1 MLRRVARGAYALGFR
16 RTVRSIV
23 RPAVHG
29 DVLSLKNR
37 QRLYNFFADD
47 TITDDTVVAT
57 IRMPTGVTV
66 RARLDLADEFCR
78 TWYYW
83 GYERYEPAV
92 VRLLT
97 ALARERRAILEAG
110 ANIGYYTLLMATA
123 QAEGGVVH
131 SFEPRPDVFLR
142 LSENVNLN
150 ALASVRL
157 NDAAVS
163 DVAGSATLYLPE
175 SGNREMASL
184 DRAFAPSTCSVDV
197 RTIRLEEYCR
207 ANRLAIDLIKLDV
220 EGSEVRALDGLGE
233 VLRERWPDI
242 VCEVLPQYEAAL
254 NALLAGTPYRKFL
267 ITDAGL
273 EERAEMVGSLDAR
286 DYYLT
291 VSGFQ
296 GCRVAGSQGDVMN
309 SGTLQ
314 P

>member
-1 MLRRVARGAYALGFR
+1 VARGAYALGLR

-29 DVLSLKNR
+29 ERLSLKNR

-47 TITDDTVVAT
+47 TVTDDTVVAKVRTPAGRT
-57 IRMPTGVTV
+57 IL
-66 RARLDLADEFCR
+66 ARLDLADEFCR

-83 GYERYEPAV
+83 GYERYEPGV

-97 ALARERRAILEAG
+97 SLARERRVIVEAG

-123 QAEGGVVH
+123 QPQGGVVH
-131 SFEPRPDVFLR
+131 CFEPRPEVLAR
-142 LSENVNLN
+142 LSENVALN
-150 ALASVRL
+150 ALTSVRV

-163 DVAGSATLYLPE
+163 DVAGRATLFLPD

-184 DRAFAPSTCSVDV
+184 DRTFAPATRSVEV
-197 RTIRLEEYCR
+197 RTVRLDDYCTS
-207 ANRLAIDLIKLDV
+207 NRIDVDLLKLDV
-220 EGSEVRALDGLGE
+220 EGSEVRALEGLGA

-254 NALLAGTPYRKFL
+254 NALVAGTPYRKFL
-267 ITDAGL
+267 ITDHGL
-273 EERAEMVGSLDAR
+273 DEQREMIGSLDAR

-291 VSGFQ
+291 T
-296 GCRVAGSQGDVMN
+296 D
-309 SGTLQ
+309 L
-314 P
+314 PEL

>member
-97 ALARERRAILEAG
+97 ALARERRAIVEAG

-157 NDAAVS
+157 NDAALS
-163 DVAGSATLYLPE
+163 DVAGSATL
-175 SGNREMASL
+175 
-184 DRAFAPSTCSVDV
+184 
-197 RTIRLEEYCR
+197 
-207 ANRLAIDLIKLDV
+207 
-220 EGSEVRALDGLGE
+220 
-233 VLRERWPDI
+233 
-242 VCEVLPQYEAAL
+242 
-254 NALLAGTPYRKFL
+254 
-267 ITDAGL
+267 
-273 EERAEMVGSLDAR
+273 
-286 DYYLT
+286 
-291 VSGFQ
+291 
-296 GCRVAGSQGDVMN
+296 
-309 SGTLQ
+309 
-314 P
+314 